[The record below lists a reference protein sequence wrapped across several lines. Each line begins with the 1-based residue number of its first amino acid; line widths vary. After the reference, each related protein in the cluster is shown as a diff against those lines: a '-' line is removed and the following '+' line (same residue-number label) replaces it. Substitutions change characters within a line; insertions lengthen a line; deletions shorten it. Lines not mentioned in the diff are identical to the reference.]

1 MNPWLSIVALIV
13 APAVAAET
21 GATSS
26 ATTPAVD
33 LAALLDEA
41 EMANP
46 ALRAAA
52 ERRSGAQHG
61 PAQAE
66 SLPDPM
72 VSLSFQNESLDS
84 WTLGETQ
91 MSNITMAWSQEMP
104 GSGKRRLAGDVARGE
119 LTVVAAAAA
128 DLRVELRS
136 RVKAAYIELLF
147 VDRTLAILHDN
158 RGVLEALREVVRAR
172 YESGGG
178 MIENVLR
185 AGAEIARLD
194 LTIAE
199 VAGARLRT
207 EAALAALLGRTG
219 QAPFGPAREFPTVA
233 PWDAQELEASAVQRS
248 TRVARARADV
258 ALEVSRLEAARRETK
273 PDWRWSAGYAERG
286 SLDSMVMG
294 GVGFRL
300 PLFARNK
307 QDQAVAR
314 SRHEVEAARLEA
326 EDVEVRVLAELRG
339 RVAEARTAEIQRR
352 TLEQAVLPQA
362 DAAYEAAL
370 VAYQNGQADF
380 GTAYDNFARRLE
392 DARVLEQVRAAYL
405 GALARLEPLAGREI
419 VLAGDGA
426 SHE

>member
-1 MNPWLSIVALIV
+1 MKPWLSIAALVV

-52 ERRSGAQHG
+52 ERRFGAQHG

-72 VSLSFQNESLDS
+72 VSFSFQNESLDS
-84 WTLGETQ
+84 WTLGESQ

-119 LTVVAAAAA
+119 LTVAAAAEA
-128 DLRVELRS
+128 DIRVELRS
-136 RVKAAYIELLF
+136 RVKAAYIELWV

-158 RGVLEALREVVRAR
+158 HRVLEALREVARAR

-178 MIENVLR
+178 TLENVLR

-207 EAALAALLGRTG
+207 EAVLAAVLGRTG
-219 QAPFGPAREFPTVA
+219 QEPFGPARALPTVA
-233 PWDAQELEASAVQRS
+233 PWDAQGLEASAVQRS

-258 ALEVSRLEAARRETK
+258 ALELSRLEAARRETK
-273 PDWRWSAGYAERG
+273 PDWSWRAGYAERG
-286 SLDSMVMG
+286 SLDSMVVG
-294 GVGFRL
+294 GVGVRL

-314 SRHEVEAARLEA
+314 SQHEVEAARLEA
-326 EDVEVRVLAELRG
+326 DDVVVQLLAELRG

-380 GTAYDNFARRLE
+380 GTVYDNFERRLE
-392 DARVLEQVRAAYL
+392 DARVLEQVRAVYL

-419 VLAGDGA
+419 VLAGAGA